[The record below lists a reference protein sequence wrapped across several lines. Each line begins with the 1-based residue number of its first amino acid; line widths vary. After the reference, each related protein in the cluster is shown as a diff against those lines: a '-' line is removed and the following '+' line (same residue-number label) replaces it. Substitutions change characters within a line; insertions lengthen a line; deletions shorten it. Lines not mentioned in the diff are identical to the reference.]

1 MRLVTACPRACSV
14 PISSE
19 TVYRV
24 ALSFSLMSCLSS
36 ESGEDPK
43 CEPAGLH
50 RRPLT
55 GTCCGRATNI
65 QEFFGT
71 VFIMELLVIRAAIL
85 LSLLPPG
92 ALKPITSTTTVG
104 RIG

>member
-24 ALSFSLMSCLSS
+24 AMCFSLISCLSS
-36 ESGEDPK
+36 ESGEDTK
-43 CEPAGLH
+43 FYPAGLH

-55 GTCCGRATNI
+55 GTWCGRPTNI

-71 VFIMELLVIRAAIL
+71 VLIMEQLVIRAAIV